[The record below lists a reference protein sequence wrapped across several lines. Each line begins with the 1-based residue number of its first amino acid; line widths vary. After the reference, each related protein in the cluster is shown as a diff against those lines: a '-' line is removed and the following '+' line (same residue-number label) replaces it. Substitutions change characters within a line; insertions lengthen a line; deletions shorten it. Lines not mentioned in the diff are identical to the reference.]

1 MFDTLR
7 FADRLKGLG
16 FESRQAEG
24 FARAL
29 GDEMGELVEHV
40 VTKSHLDSEIGAV
53 RSDIG
58 TLDAKVDALDAKL
71 DARVDVLGTRID
83 ALGVK
88 LGARVDVLGTRID
101 ALDGRLGAR
110 IDALGTQI
118 RFIFAALAL
127 LVALGLIDTLP
138 RVLS

>member
-29 GDEMGELVEHV
+29 GDEMGEMGELVEHV

-58 TLDAKVDALDAKL
+58 TLDAKVDALDVKLDARIDALDVKL
-71 DARVDVLGTRID
+71 DARVDVLG
-83 ALGVK
+83 A
-88 LGARVDVLGTRID
+88 RID